1 MPTSAMVMDDSGGCF
16 GKHTLALA
24 FVLCSRLSTIPE
36 LDELECGAGAAAS
49 WLGFLETVEE
59 DMMVVGLELR
69 FEGRE
74 TRGEID

>member
-1 MPTSAMVMDDSGGCF
+1 M
-16 GKHTLALA
+16 
-24 FVLCSRLSTIPE
+24 PE
-36 LDELECGAGAAAS
+36 LDEAACGAGAAS
-49 WLGFLETVEE
+49 WEGFFETVEE